1 MACPLCGDVCR
12 CSPDSRLAK
21 TDPRFQPHIE
31 VESEAAGSAS
41 ADTAA
46 IGPESNEADDQH
58 SAAQDNREN
67 YERRAGQS
75 LPNSDPDSWR
85 EEIAARVHRYR
96 SRRRSRGPRYPSLRL
111 KFETGEP
118 SSHAR
123 MRVTPASASNAAMQ
137 DITHSALSENMAT
150 AALPS
155 AGASQSP
162 AHPREAEVPDT
173 RLPNKSFRETTAR
186 IIAFP
191 RTSPVPVPLDELAEP
206 MFDRPR
212 IVEAPEGAPPPP
224 ALGGILIEPAPE
236 KEIEKRP
243 GFDVPLNSAA
253 VEQRLLAAAADGLIV
268 LAASIMFG
276 CLFFRLTALK
286 PPLPVLIGALAAAA
300 GVFWAA
306 YDYLLLVY
314 TGSTPGLQ
322 AAKLRLSHFDGTRPS
337 RSVRRWR
344 VLASILSAISLGMG
358 YLWCF
363 LDEDALCW
371 HDRITHTYLEP
382 L

>member
-12 CSPDSRLAK
+12 CAPELCLAK
-21 TDPRFQPHIE
+21 TDSRFQPPTKLA
-31 VESEAAGSAS
+31 SEAGGSAS
-41 ADTAA
+41 ADAA
-46 IGPESNEADDQH
+46 LNDLETNESKEQQP
-58 SAAQDNREN
+58 AAQGGRDDDELSA
-67 YERRAGQS
+67 EQS
-75 LPNSDPDSWR
+75 LPDAGPDSWR
-85 EEIAARVHRYR
+85 QEIAARVHRYR

-111 KFETGEP
+111 KFETDD
-118 SSHAR
+118 SVNHAR
-123 MRVTPASASNAAMQ
+123 VRPTPGSASNASMQ
-137 DITHSALSENMAT
+137 DLTHPSLAENMAT

-155 AGASQSP
+155 SQSP
-162 AHPREAEVPDT
+162 AYLRDAEAPDA
-173 RLPNKSFRETTAR
+173 RLANKSFRQTTAR

-191 RTSPVPVPLDELAEP
+191 RSSPVPVPLDELAEP
-206 MFDRPR
+206 VFDRPR
-212 IVEAPEGAPPPP
+212 ILEAPEVPPPPP
-224 ALGGILIEPAPE
+224 ALGGILIEPVQE
-236 KEIEKRP
+236 KEVEKRP
-243 GFDVPLNSAA
+243 GFDVPLHSAS
-253 VEQRLLAAAADGLIV
+253 VQQRLLAAATDGVIV

-276 CLFFRLTALK
+276 YLFFRLTALR
-286 PPLPVLIGALAAAA
+286 PLLSVSIAALAAAA

-306 YDYLLLVY
+306 YEYLLLVY

-322 AAKLRLSHFDGTRPS
+322 TAKLRLSRFDGASPS
-337 RSVRRWR
+337 RSLRRWR